1 MKQCNSVLFTPH
13 RIGPCIIKNRFI
25 RSSTWTNHVRED
37 GRPMP
42 DLFDEYEDIASNDVG
57 LIISGYTY
65 PSKSGRRRK
74 NQLALTDQA
83 QVKRWINPLKK
94 VHAKGCKFFF
104 QLSHAGLAKFPS
116 AKRPGEIVA
125 GASEYGPNT
134 RPMTNQE
141 IEEAISDFT
150 RAAQLAEMTG
160 ADGIQLDCAH
170 GNLLSQFLS
179 PALNRRSDKWGGT
192 DINRFRIVHE
202 IIDSIKKE
210 VHSNFAISVK
220 INGNDCIDGGVT
232 PYLCSKYISMMPD
245 VHMFEISCGVFNQ
258 MVTIRSKPI
267 EKSLFRKASEK
278 EKKKVLREVAKAIP
292 RYAYSDGYNVDA
304 ARSIRQL
311 VGPEPTL
318 SVVGGLRKFKMMDEL
333 VKTGITNFVSLCR
346 PLIRQPKLITEF
358 KKGTTD
364 HSKCISCGEC
374 SLRHPTAAV
383 ECTWPV
389 TK

>member
-1 MKQCNSVLFTPH
+1 MQK
-13 RIGPCIIKNRFI
+13 
-25 RSSTWTNHVRED
+25 
-37 GRPMP
+37 
-42 DLFDEYEDIASNDVG
+42 LFDEIENIAENDVG

-65 PSKSGRRRK
+65 PSHSGRRRLR
-74 NQLALTDQA
+74 QLALTEKS
-83 QVKRWINPLKK
+83 QVNHWINPLKK
-94 VHAKGCKFFF
+94 VHANGCKFFF

-116 AKRPGEIVA
+116 ARYPGEIVA
-125 GASEYGPNT
+125 GASEYGPDS

-141 IEEAISDFT
+141 IEEAICDFT
-150 RAAQLAEMTG
+150 RAAKLAQLTG

-192 DINRFRIVHE
+192 DINRFRIVNE

-210 VHSNFAISVK
+210 VNSNFAIAVK

-245 VHMFEISCGVFNQ
+245 VHMFEISCGVYNQ
-258 MVTIRSKPI
+258 MVTIRSNPF

-278 EKKKVLREVAKAIP
+278 EKIKVLKQVAKAVP
-292 RYAYSDGYNVDA
+292 AYGYTDGYNNDA
-304 ARSIRQL
+304 VHSIRQL

-318 SVVGGLRKFKMMDEL
+318 SVVGGLRKFSMMEDL
-333 VKTGITNFVSLCR
+333 VKSDTTNFVSLCR

-364 HSKCISCGEC
+364 HSKCINCGEC

-383 ECTWPV
+383 ECTWPI